1 VDRDRVFEVGYT
13 TGDDTGI
20 GLPTVREVAEAH
32 GWAVTLTESERGGVR
47 CEITGVEVVDD

>member
-1 VDRDRVFEVGYT
+1 MFEVGYT

-47 CEITGVEVVDD
+47 CELTGVEVVDD